1 MIMIFFLNP
10 HYWGYVEVLAH
21 IIIKFSREVVN
32 IVNLILTLSV
42 LMTPK

>member
-1 MIMIFFLNP
+1 MSASGPSGPLVLNP

-32 IVNLILTLSV
+32 IVN
-42 LMTPK
+42 